1 MKIYSKTNFIKVFL
15 CLFFSLYL
23 VSCGPL
29 AFKRSD
35 VKDNPINDAEKRKK
49 NIKEGRGIT
58 LGGSIGNSGN
68 GNFSFANSN
77 ELWRA
82 TLEVLNFTPLSNVD
96 YSGGLIITE
105 WYASEN
111 NPNESVKISVQFLS
125 DEIRADGID
134 IKIFQKNCANLNSC
148 TTKKIS
154 TDLNE
159 DIKLAILKRASELKI
174 KKN

>member
-1 MKIYSKTNFIKVFL
+1 M
-15 CLFFSLYL
+15 
-23 VSCGPL
+23 
-29 AFKRSD
+29 
-35 VKDNPINDAEKRKK
+35 KDNPINDAEKRKK
-49 NIKEGRGIT
+49 NIEEGRGIT
-58 LGGSIGNSGN
+58 FGGSIGNSGN

-82 TLEVLNFTPLSNVD
+82 TLEVLDFTPLSNID

-105 WYASEN
+105 WYSSDN

>member
-1 MKIYSKTNFIKVFL
+1 MKTQKKTNPINIFL
-15 CLFFSLYL
+15 CLFFSFYL

-35 VKDNPINDAEKRKK
+35 VKDNPINDADKRKK
-49 NIKEGRGIT
+49 NIEEGRGFT
-58 LGGSIGNSGN
+58 LGGSIGGNNN

-82 TLEVLNFTPLSNVD
+82 TLEVLDFTPLSNID

-105 WYASEN
+105 WYSSEN

-134 IKIFQKNCANLNSC
+134 IKIFQKNCASLNNC

>member
-1 MKIYSKTNFIKVFL
+1 
-15 CLFFSLYL
+15 
-23 VSCGPL
+23 L
-29 AFKRSD
+29 A
-35 VKDNPINDAEKRKK
+35 
-49 NIKEGRGIT
+49 NI
-58 LGGSIGNSGN
+58 
-68 GNFSFANSN
+68 
-77 ELWRA
+77 
-82 TLEVLNFTPLSNVD
+82 D

-105 WYASEN
+105 WYSSDN

-134 IKIFQKNCANLNSC
+134 IKIFQKNCASLNNC

>member
-1 MKIYSKTNFIKVFL
+1 MKIQNKANLIKIFL
-15 CLFFSLYL
+15 YLFFSLHL
-23 VSCGPL
+23 ASCGPL

-35 VKDNPINDAEKRKK
+35 VKDNPINDSDKRKK
-49 NIKEGRGIT
+49 NIEEGRGIT
-58 LGGSIGNSGN
+58 LGGSIGKSSN

-82 TLEVLNFTPLSNVD
+82 TLEVLDFTPLSNID

-105 WYASEN
+105 WYSSEN

-134 IKIFQKNCANLNSC
+134 IKIFQKNCASLNNC

-154 TDLNE
+154 TALNE

>member
-1 MKIYSKTNFIKVFL
+1 MKIYSITNFIKVFL

-49 NIKEGRGIT
+49 NIEEGRGIT

-82 TLEVLNFTPLSNVD
+82 TLEVLDFTPLSNID

-105 WYASEN
+105 WYSSEN

>member
-1 MKIYSKTNFIKVFL
+1 MKIYNKSNFIKVFL
-15 CLFFSLYL
+15 CLFFALYL

-49 NIKEGRGIT
+49 NIEEGRGFT

-82 TLEVLNFTPLSNVD
+82 TLEVLDFTPLSNID

-105 WYASEN
+105 WYSSEN

>member
-1 MKIYSKTNFIKVFL
+1 MKTQKKVSFVNIFL
-15 CLFFSLYL
+15 SLFFSFYL
-23 VSCGPL
+23 ISCGPL

-49 NIKEGRGIT
+49 NIEEGRGFT
-58 LGGSIGNSGN
+58 LGGSIGGKNN

-105 WYASEN
+105 WFTSEN
-111 NPNESVKISVQFLS
+111 NPNESVKISVQFLT

-134 IKIFQKNCANLNSC
+134 IKIFQKNCSSFNNCS
-148 TTKKIS
+148 TKKITS
-154 TDLNE
+154 DLNE

>member
-1 MKIYSKTNFIKVFL
+1 MKIYSKTSFIKVFL

-49 NIKEGRGIT
+49 NIEEGRGIT

-82 TLEVLNFTPLSNVD
+82 TLEVLDFTPLSNID

-105 WYASEN
+105 WYSSDN

>member
-1 MKIYSKTNFIKVFL
+1 MKTQKKTNHINIFL
-15 CLFFSLYL
+15 CLFFSFYL

-49 NIKEGRGIT
+49 NIEEGRGIT

-77 ELWRA
+77 ELWKA
-82 TLEVLNFTPLSNVD
+82 TLEVLDFIPLSNID

-105 WYASEN
+105 WYSSDN